1 MFSTPQKSKGKEIGE
16 DQTKLREGEGD
27 TCVFANTGH
36 QPSPTRHFFVTS
48 KFNMFS
54 VSYTDFSLLT

>member
-1 MFSTPQKSKGKEIGE
+1 MFSTPQKSKGEGISE
-16 DQTKLREGEGD
+16 DPTKLREGD

-36 QPSPTRHFFVTS
+36 QPSPTRHFLVTS
-48 KFNMFS
+48 KFNIFS